1 MCAMQNNKKLVVI
14 SPPQYVREEQEM
26 VRKMIDYG
34 LQYYHVRKPVYT
46 KEETERF
53 LKGFAAAYR
62 RLMILHDHYELV
74 ESYGL
79 AGIHITQKH
88 KNKGIEARFINRHVS
103 ISTHSTEEIAD
114 LAGVYQYALLSP
126 IFNSISKKGY
136 CSGFTKKG
144 LKSFFAS
151 YKGLTPV
158 LALGGI
164 HIDTIPTIQNI
175 GFNGY
180 AVLGAIWGDFSHE
193 SIPNQSLQAFKQLR
207 TLVSTS
213 K

>member
-1 MCAMQNNKKLVVI
+1 MYTRQNNKKLVVI
-14 SPPQYVREEQEM
+14 SPPQFVREEQEM
-26 VRKMIDYG
+26 VCKMIDSG
-34 LQYYHVRKPVYT
+34 LQYFHVRKPVFT
-46 KEETERF
+46 KEETKRY
-53 LKGFAAAYR
+53 LKGFPPAYR
-62 RLMILHDHYELV
+62 RVMILHDHYELADPF
-74 ESYGL
+74 GL

-88 KNKGIEARFINRHVS
+88 RNKGIEARFIDRHVS
-103 ISTHSTEEIAD
+103 ISTHSTDEIAD

-164 HIDTIPTIQNI
+164 QMDTIPSIQHI

-180 AVLGAIWGDFSHE
+180 AVLGAIWGEFSHE
-193 SIPNQSLQAFKQLR
+193 SLPNQSLEAFKQLKN
-207 TLVSTS
+207 LISTA
-213 K
+213 